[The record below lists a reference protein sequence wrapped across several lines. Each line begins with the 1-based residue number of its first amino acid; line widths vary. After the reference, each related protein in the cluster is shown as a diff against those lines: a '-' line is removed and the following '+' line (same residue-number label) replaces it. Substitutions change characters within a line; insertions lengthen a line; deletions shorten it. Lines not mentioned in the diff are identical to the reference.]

1 MGART
6 ARRRD
11 PAERALE
18 VRNAARA
25 IALTRGLAAISLRSL
40 AAHCGVTAPLIAHYE
55 PNMDALVANTFSAIA
70 EQEISD
76 VTRHAQT
83 PTEPVEQFRAL
94 LDALADPSRDNVGEV
109 WCDAWSV
116 GRRNDALAT
125 AARQSMDSWIALA
138 TTIIQSGQ
146 DRGQFADA
154 RPERAALVLFA
165 LVDATAAYQLVS
177 YRSRHEREALVRE
190 TLEDILKVS
199 LRSGDEP
206 SQIMPG
212 AISPS

>member
-18 VRNAARA
+18 VRDAAKT
-25 IALTRGLAAISLRSL
+25 IALTRGLAAISLRNL
-40 AAHCGVTAPLIAHYE
+40 AAHCGVTSPLIAHYV
-55 PNMDALVANTFSAIA
+55 PTMDALVANTFSAIA
-70 EQEISD
+70 EQEISE
-76 VTRHAQT
+76 VTRHAHT
-83 PTEPVEQFRAL
+83 PTEPLEQFRAL

-116 GRRNDALAT
+116 GRRNDALAA
-125 AARQSMDSWIALA
+125 AARDAMDSWIALA
-138 TTIIQSGQ
+138 TGIIQAGQ
-146 DRGQFADA
+146 ERGQFAPA

-165 LVDATAAYQLVS
+165 LVDATASYQLVS
-177 YRSRHEREALVRE
+177 YRSRLERESLVRE

-199 LRSGDEP
+199 LQPIANVGPIRPDAS
-206 SQIMPG
+206 STT
-212 AISPS
+212 